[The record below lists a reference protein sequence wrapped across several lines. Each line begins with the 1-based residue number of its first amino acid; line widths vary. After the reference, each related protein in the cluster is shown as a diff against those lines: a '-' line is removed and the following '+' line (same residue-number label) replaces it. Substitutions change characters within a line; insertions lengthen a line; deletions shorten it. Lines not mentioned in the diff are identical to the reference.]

1 MILFYCI
8 IPLQYSVIIS
18 KLKIVAWVTWNSEY
32 LKTFLTFSYIYY
44 PPGQAAFA
52 AQDSQT
58 LHEASGSSLIWNCG
72 TPTAKTS
79 EFLESEHKSVMQEGS
94 PFVKDSSSFII
105 KPKSTDHIPQD
116 AIMVTA
122 DVIGL
127 YTSISHDAGLEVLRK
142 ALDNREKK
150 KISVDDLI
158 KMTEICF
165 KKQLLSI

>member
-1 MILFYCI
+1 
-8 IPLQYSVIIS
+8 
-18 KLKIVAWVTWNSEY
+18 
-32 LKTFLTFSYIYY
+32 
-44 PPGQAAFA
+44 
-52 AQDSQT
+52 
-58 LHEASGSSLIWNCG
+58 
-72 TPTAKTS
+72 
-79 EFLESEHKSVMQEGS
+79 MQEGS

-105 KPKSTDHIPQD
+105 KPKSTDHIPRD
-116 AIMVTA
+116 AIMVTV

-127 YTSISHDAGLEVLRK
+127 YTSIPHDAGLEVLRK

>member
-1 MILFYCI
+1 
-8 IPLQYSVIIS
+8 
-18 KLKIVAWVTWNSEY
+18 
-32 LKTFLTFSYIYY
+32 
-44 PPGQAAFA
+44 
-52 AQDSQT
+52 
-58 LHEASGSSLIWNCG
+58 
-72 TPTAKTS
+72 
-79 EFLESEHKSVMQEGS
+79 MQEGS

-105 KPKSTDHIPQD
+105 KLKSTDHIPQD
-116 AIMVTA
+116 AIMVTV

-127 YTSISHDAGLEVLRK
+127 YTSIPHDAGLEVLRK

>member
-1 MILFYCI
+1 
-8 IPLQYSVIIS
+8 
-18 KLKIVAWVTWNSEY
+18 
-32 LKTFLTFSYIYY
+32 
-44 PPGQAAFA
+44 
-52 AQDSQT
+52 
-58 LHEASGSSLIWNCG
+58 
-72 TPTAKTS
+72 
-79 EFLESEHKSVMQEGS
+79 MQEGS

-105 KPKSTDHIPQD
+105 KPKSTDQIPQD

-122 DVIGL
+122 DAIGL
-127 YTSISHDAGLEVLRK
+127 YPSIPHDVRLEVLRK